1 MLYGWCMIK
10 GEQFQLVYWYF
21 PMSQMIPSTRW
32 SMLKQWMLSDGKLD
46 SITVEEK
53 FVRWCEQL
61 RTDNYVTVLHKH
73 LHNNGISSP
82 LVFSCFLTTTTNLP
96 YHSRSSHSSKVTK
109 LQLYKIYGRSK
120 EAKALWS
127 PSAKET
133 SPNRNRVLSHIPLL
147 SFSKFKISKEMTLN

>member
-1 MLYGWCMIK
+1 MNHPRAYSIYDIICMMLYGWCMIK

-73 LHNNGISSP
+73 L
-82 LVFSCFLTTTTNLP
+82 T
-96 YHSRSSHSSKVTK
+96 
-109 LQLYKIYGRSK
+109 
-120 EAKALWS
+120 
-127 PSAKET
+127 
-133 SPNRNRVLSHIPLL
+133 
-147 SFSKFKISKEMTLN
+147 